1 MPRATSSTTPRLNL
15 LPDFP
20 GRKLIYRPLD
30 SGTSEIRVIV
40 VLHAAEREA
49 PLRCFLKTISIHEGK
64 STEPYHALSYYWGS
78 TENPETVEVYGGSW
92 GYRQFGGSFK
102 TPITSNCALAL
113 RQFRA
118 EATAERQR
126 LVIWTDALCINQTD
140 TEERSAQA
148 GIMRDIY
155 KDAHSVW
162 MWIGGESLAAEA
174 ALHFLYLRANDTQ
187 RSKIF
192 TEVCPNAR
200 LDWMAAMQIEAAK
213 GIEDNF
219 EDMRQQNIAVFA
231 SATYWQRGWIIQE
244 ATANDNTY
252 MCYGPARY
260 RIISWKLLAK
270 LVEALCYEYYISV
283 QPIRDFLTRIYQL
296 RIFHRAWSLLGNL
309 STGQAKQLRIR
320 RSECVFTGSWLFT
333 TFSANSWHTSD
344 ARDRVNAIMSA
355 MPFFFTSGFQPDY
368 SKSVEEVFISATV
381 HLLGTARSWSHLQFL
396 APSGSPYLPSWT
408 IDFTAALPFLPSP
421 DASES
426 TGSWAAYFSQL
437 FLHVM
442 RTYGPSNSA
451 ENARFGADAK
461 TPFRLRQVNQEVLET
476 AGLFVDELVSVSPL
490 FTATLDLKD
499 EGRGL
504 RAWYRFLNQ
513 NKRYTRRNTTL
524 CGRARKWEAF
534 CRTLCIARVG
544 KLKFDVSHASSSEA
558 LWDMVIHDRQIYA
571 EGMREKAEE
580 LYYEMV
586 SSLMG
591 ARFVVTRRG
600 RIGVAPRNVAAGDS
614 IAILAAGDVPFVLR
628 NVKAED
634 VPGDPYI
641 LIGGCYIDGKP
652 SGAPS
657 CTSTADSKQES
668 CSEKPSKRKPSGD
681 MATRLRHNVF
691 LMRVICIL
699 YDLGYGVCAGPI
711 GPLSTLAMRSFCM

>member
-1 MPRATSSTTPRLNL
+1 
-15 LPDFP
+15 
-20 GRKLIYRPLD
+20 
-30 SGTSEIRVIV
+30 
-40 VLHAAEREA
+40 
-49 PLRCFLKTISIHEGK
+49 
-64 STEPYHALSYYWGS
+64 
-78 TENPETVEVYGGSW
+78 VYGGSW

-102 TPITSNCALAL
+102 IPITSNCALAL

-126 LVIWTDALCINQTD
+126 LVIWTNALCINQTD
-140 TEERSAQA
+140 TEERSAQV

-155 KDAHSVW
+155 KIAHGVW
-162 MWIGGESLAAEA
+162 MWIGGESLAAEMG
-174 ALHFLYLRANDTQ
+174 LHFLYLRANDTQ

-219 EDMRQQNIAVFA
+219 EDVRQQNIAVFA
-231 SATYWQRGWIIQE
+231 SATYWQRGWIVQE

-252 MCYGPARY
+252 ICYGPARY
-260 RIISWKLLAK
+260 RIISWRLLADIVREVNK
-270 LVEALCYEYYISV
+270 VIPERPLVTFVHQI
-283 QPIRDFLTRIYQL
+283 FQL
-296 RIFHRAWSLLGNL
+296 WTCHQAWSLLGNL
-309 STGQAKQLRIR
+309 STNQAKQQRISR
-320 RSECVFTGSWLFT
+320 PECLFTRSWLFT
-333 TFSANSWHTSD
+333 MFTANSWHTSD

-355 MPFFFTSGFQPDY
+355 MPLYLTSGFQPDY
-368 SKSVEEVFISATV
+368 SKSVEEVFTSATV

-421 DASES
+421 DASDSTES
-426 TGSWAAYFSQL
+426 WETYFSQL
-437 FLHVM
+437 LLHVM
-442 RTYGPSNSA
+442 RMYGPSNSA
-451 ENARFGADAK
+451 DNSRFGADAK
-461 TPFRLRQVNQEVLET
+461 TPFRLRQVTQEVLET
-476 AGLFVDELVSVSPL
+476 AGLFVDEVVSVSPL
-490 FTATLDLKD
+490 FTATLDLMD

-513 NKRYTRRNTTL
+513 NKRYTRHNATL
-524 CGRARKWEAF
+524 CGRARKWEAL
-534 CRTLCIARVG
+534 CRTLCIGRVG
-544 KLKFDVSHASSSEA
+544 DQEFDASHTPASEA
-558 LWDMVIHDRQIYA
+558 LWDMAIYDRQVHA
-571 EGMREKAEE
+571 EGMREKAGE
-580 LYYEMV
+580 LYYYEML

-641 LIGGCYIDGKP
+641 LIGGCYVDGKP

-657 CTSTADSKQES
+657 CTSKADSKQES

-691 LMRVICIL
+691 LMRMICIL
-699 YDLGYGVCAGPI
+699 YDLGYGVRAGPI
-711 GPLSTLAMRSFCM
+711 GPLPTFAMRSFCM